1 MAYFIFLKNFDGIE
15 NTLYRIAENQFDL
28 NNLNINQSNYKIIED
43 LQINFD
49 SVKYGTK
56 NVIKYNDN
64 IITYED
70 TFTFFEKKENL
81 NDYVLNYKNN
91 INQFL
96 KNNKNHQLFN
106 RWNNYYTQL
115 NNLDLNSIEYPLN
128 KSLEQYFKDQNLP
141 SLNPLQIP

>member
-1 MAYFIFLKNFDGIE
+1 MINLDDIKGRSAISLLENYSGI
-15 NTLYRIAENQFDL
+15 NPYIR
-28 NNLNINQSNYKIIED
+28 KMR
-43 LQINFD
+43 
-49 SVKYGTK
+49 
-56 NVIKYNDN
+56 
-64 IITYED
+64 
-70 TFTFFEKKENL
+70 KE
-81 NDYVLNYKNN
+81 
-91 INQFL
+91 FL